1 MKTKTKKVSTKIKK
15 RKSESKPL
23 TLEVLADYNQKVLLP
38 ALNEHFAT
46 KKEFNDF
53 KNSSLTNQDT
63 ILKKLDILL
72 TEKEVK
78 RYQKGKERELWLI
91 IINSL
96 KEHRILS
103 SRELEKISKLE
114 VF

>member
-1 MKTKTKKVSTKIKK
+1 MKTKTKKISTKIRKK
-15 RKSESKPL
+15 KLESKPL

-38 ALNEHFAT
+38 ALDEHFAT
-46 KKEFNDF
+46 KKEFSDF
-53 KNSSLTNQDT
+53 RNSSLTNQDA

-78 RYQKGKERELWLI
+78 QYQKEKERKLWLI

-103 SRELEKISKLE
+103 SGELEKISKLE